1 MQTGENRHA
10 SEELL
15 EQYSM
20 GRLAG
25 SDLEWVESHLLVC
38 AYCQD
43 ALASSDTYVMSI
55 RSAAREL
62 RRQTAEVPQPWY
74 GKLFDLPKPAWALG
88 MAALALLI
96 VAGAVGPWLHRAGAP
111 PAIVVLQSTRG
122 SALNSGAPAGKPL
135 VLMLDLTDLQPL
147 PQYKLEIVD
156 TLGHPVFQSA
166 AAPARNSLRAA
177 LAKGLPAGMYY
188 VRLYAPGRELLREY
202 GLKVLH

>member
-38 AYCQD
+38 ACCQD

-74 GKLFDLPKPAWALG
+74 GKLFDPPKPAWALG

-96 VAGAVGPWLHRAGAP
+96 VAGAGGPWLHRAGAP

-202 GLKVLH
+202 GLKVLD